1 MSTLKELYY
10 DPRQG
15 LGSLVKFA
23 ATAKKH
29 GFTTKE
35 VVAFLESQEVH
46 QVHRERTKFT
56 YFPNWGRGAGSY
68 QIDLMFQEGAP
79 ILTIINVTTRYVYA
93 FVLKRKTGDEVLAA
107 LTKWFK
113 TVRDTPKFVQS
124 DGGSEFL
131 NKGVTAFF
139 DRHDIERR
147 IADPGDHHGQAVV
160 ERFHGTLRR
169 LFRMYE
175 DAFKEPWKKG
185 FDDLIYNYN
194 HRVHRS
200 IGVEPV
206 NAKEDQGLHAQHQQ
220 YLKAMALEAK
230 FHIGDTVRKTVNR
243 STMFDKGKIR
253 WSEKVHTIVGKTG
266 HRFELDDGSQVL
278 SYDLQLVKSVE
289 KHTAR
294 ESLEPVRAARK
305 VQAKVTR
312 SLAKEGVIT
321 TNVISSKVDYVR
333 VKENGKFYI
342 GKVVRQ
348 LRNKKWVV
356 DFGPD
361 VAEGEYT
368 PEELKKYKWTGK
380 V

>member
-1 MSTLKELYY
+1 
-10 DPRQG
+10 
-15 LGSLVKFA
+15 
-23 ATAKKH
+23 
-29 GFTTKE
+29 
-35 VVAFLESQEVH
+35 
-46 QVHRERTKFT
+46 
-56 YFPNWGRGAGSY
+56 
-68 QIDLMFQEGAP
+68 
-79 ILTIINVTTRYVYA
+79 VYA

-139 DRHDIERR
+139 DQHDIDRR
-147 IADPGDHHGQAVV
+147 IADPGDHHGQGVV

-185 FDDLIYNYN
+185 FDDLVYNYN

-206 NAKEDQGLHAQHQQ
+206 NAKEDQGLARQHKQ
-220 YLKAMALEAK
+220 YLKAMTLEAK
-230 FHIGDTVRKTVNR
+230 FHIGDMVRKAVNR
-243 STMFDKGKIR
+243 STLFDKGKIR
-253 WSEKVHTIVGKTG
+253 WSEKVHTIVAQTG
-266 HRFELDDGSQVL
+266 HRFELDDGSEAL
-278 SYDLQLVKSVE
+278 SYDLQLVKTVE
-289 KHTAR
+289 KHTTR

-312 SLAKEGVIT
+312 NLTKEGVAKE
-321 TNVISSKVDYVR
+321 NVISSKVDYVR

-348 LRNKKWVV
+348 LRNEKWVV
-356 DFGPD
+356 DFGPN
-361 VAEGEYT
+361 VPEGEYT
-368 PEELKKYKWTGK
+368 TEELKKFKWTK
-380 V
+380 KTRTMPTMTRMTA